1 MAITLE
7 YPNGATPLDPDE
19 AEGLLPEHIET
30 KSELNEWEQQN
41 ILEGERWAFEQ
52 KRGELLTVGFM
63 FQLHKALFGNT
74 WRWAGKIRRTQ
85 KNIGI
90 DPAGIESELKTLC
103 KNVAAQL
110 EHKSY
115 SLDEIAAR
123 FHHRLVA
130 IHPFS
135 NGNGRFSRTM
145 ADLLL
150 VQYGGG
156 RFTWGRGDLIAA
168 GDVRNRY
175 LEALRAADARNYAP
189 LLAFVRSG

>member
-1 MAITLE
+1 LWKISYAE
-7 YPNGATPLDPDE
+7 VAESCGVKFEFPNGATPLDPDE

-52 KRGELLTVGFM
+52 KRGELLTVDFM

-74 WRWAGKIRRTQ
+74 WRWAGKIRRTE

-90 DPAGIESELKTLC
+90 DPAGIESELNTLC

-150 VQYGGG
+150 VQYGGE
-156 RFTWGRGDLIAA
+156 RFTWGKG
-168 GDVRNRY
+168 
-175 LEALRAADARNYAP
+175 
-189 LLAFVRSG
+189 

>member
-1 MAITLE
+1 MAIKIE
-7 YPNGATPLDPDE
+7 YPERATPLDPDE

-30 KSELNEWEQQN
+30 KRELNEWEQQN
-41 ILEGERWAFEQ
+41 ILEGERWAFAQ
-52 KRGELLTVGFM
+52 KRDDLLTVDFM

-74 WRWAGKIRRTQ
+74 WRWAGKIRGTE
-85 KNIGI
+85 KNIGL
-90 DPAGIESELKTLC
+90 DPARIESEMKALC
-103 KNVAAQL
+103 KDVAAQL
-110 EHKSY
+110 GHESY
-115 SLDEIAAR
+115 SLDEIATR

-150 VQYGGG
+150 VGFGAE
-156 RFTWGRGDLIAA
+156 RFTWGRGDLVAA
-168 GDVRNRY
+168 GEVRNRY
-175 LEALRAADARNYAP
+175 LEALRAADAKNYAP